1 LSVAFSAAAASSATD
16 VSASRAFPWTLSS
29 VRLKTIFGIAHQT
42 SANAALASL
51 SRSDESVSHTSIVS

>member
-1 LSVAFSAAAASSATD
+1 
-16 VSASRAFPWTLSS
+16 

-51 SRSDESVSHTSIVS
+51 SRSDESVSHTNIVS